1 MENDSC
7 RETRLTEENE
17 KIYARLAELER
28 EIRNLCEGYSIVN
41 RRFSAVLELRKDLA
55 SNATAAAIRSAAA
68 ARKAADAC
76 TNAAKAAQV
85 AADHAVIDA
94 AESAACSE
102 RKQALT
108 TLQMQNDT
116 RRPQRRH
123 AFQKSP
129 ARDEMARGHA
139 GRETRLSSMP
149 FFVCRLCTSSIISGH
164 RVSPRRLLCAS
175 CCL

>member
-1 MENDSC
+1 M
-7 RETRLTEENE
+7 TEENE
-17 KIYARLAELER
+17 KLYARLAELER
-28 EIRNLCEGYSIVN
+28 EIRNLREGYSIVN
-41 RRFSAVLELRKDLA
+41 RRFSAVLESRKDLA

-68 ARKAADAC
+68 RKSADAC
-76 TNAAKAAQV
+76 TNAAKAAQI

-102 RKQALT
+102 RKKALT
-108 TLQMQNDT
+108 TLQMQNHT

-149 FFVCRLCTSSIISGH
+149 FFVYRLSVMH
-164 RVSPRRLLCAS
+164 LLNHFRSPG
-175 CCL
+175 

>member
-28 EIRNLCEGYSIVN
+28 EIRNLREGYSIVN
-41 RRFSAVLELRKDLA
+41 RRFSAVLESLKELA
-55 SNATAAAIRSAAA
+55 SNATAAAIRSAA

-94 AESAACSE
+94 AESAACGE

-108 TLQMQNDT
+108 TLQMQNHT

-129 ARDEMARGHA
+129 ARDEMARGYA

-149 FFVCRLCTSSIISGH
+149 FFVYRLSVIGYAPPQSFPVTGLA
-164 RVSPRRLLCAS
+164 PAT
-175 CCL
+175 

>member
-28 EIRNLCEGYSIVN
+28 EIRNLREGYSIVN
-41 RRFSAVLELRKDLA
+41 RRFSAVLESLKELA
-55 SNATAAAIRSAAA
+55 SNATAAAIRSAA

-94 AESAACSE
+94 AESAACGE

-149 FFVCRLCTSSIISGH
+149 FFVYRLCTSSIISGH
-164 RVSPRRLLCAS
+164 RVSPRHLICAS
-175 CCL
+175 YCL

>member
-1 MENDSC
+1 M
-7 RETRLTEENE
+7 TEENE
-17 KIYARLAELER
+17 KLYARLAELER
-28 EIRNLCEGYSIVN
+28 EIRNLREGYSIVN
-41 RRFSAVLELRKDLA
+41 RRFSAVLESLKDLA

-68 ARKAADAC
+68 RKSADAC

-102 RKQALT
+102 RKKALT

-149 FFVCRLCTSSIISGH
+149 LFVYRLCASSIISGH
-164 RVSPRRLLCAS
+164 RVSPRRLICARY
-175 CCL
+175 CL

>member
-17 KIYARLAELER
+17 QIYARLAELDR

-94 AESAACSE
+94 AESAACGE
-102 RKQALT
+102 RKCKMTRADHSA
-108 TLQMQNDT
+108 DT
-116 RRPQRRH
+116 HSRSRR
-123 AFQKSP
+123 
-129 ARDEMARGHA
+129 
-139 GRETRLSSMP
+139 RETRWP
-149 FFVCRLCTSSIISGH
+149 AATQGGKPVYRLCRFSFVGYAPPQSFPVIGLA
-164 RVSPRRLLCAS
+164 PAA
-175 CCL
+175 

>member
-102 RKQALT
+102 R
-108 TLQMQNDT
+108 T

-164 RVSPRRLLCAS
+164 RVSPRRLICAS
-175 CCL
+175 YCL